1 VQQKSERATLFKK
14 VFEEQRTKV
23 VESKISFDGLAS
35 EQGDQIGRMYFRPLD
50 DYLLWA
56 VFGKYGCMYVAHI
69 FVATFLYGLGYA
81 SILTKMG
88 WATFWASFSQ
98 NHLVT
103 LLVSYKT
110 VEERS

>member
-1 VQQKSERATLFKK
+1 M
-14 VFEEQRTKV
+14 
-23 VESKISFDGLAS
+23 AS
-35 EQGDQIGRMYFRPLD
+35 TVNRVARLGACIFAHWMIIYFRQFLENTD
-50 DYLLWA
+50 
-56 VFGKYGCMYVAHI
+56 VAHI

-110 VEERS
+110 VEEMS